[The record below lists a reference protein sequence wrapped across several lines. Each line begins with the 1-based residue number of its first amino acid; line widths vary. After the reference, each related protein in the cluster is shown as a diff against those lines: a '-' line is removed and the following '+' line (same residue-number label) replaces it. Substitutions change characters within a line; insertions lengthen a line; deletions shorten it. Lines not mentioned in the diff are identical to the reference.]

1 MKNILF
7 LLLLLPT
14 LLFANGPV
22 KPVNEP
28 ALVLEL
34 VFTSSSSIDYLS
46 TDADLCCVYD
56 FCQSDSL
63 KPGVTLVRHKQTGVV
78 LGTIYGVPTKSF
90 LKMLS
95 EKLTPEYIANI
106 VRANTLATFE

>member
-7 LLLLLPT
+7 LLLLPT
-14 LLFANGPV
+14 LLFANDPV

-28 ALVLEL
+28 LVLEL

-95 EKLTPEYIANI
+95 EKLTPEYIADI